1 MALINKIEDLKVW
14 QEARVLDKLV
24 FEFLYNNSYL
34 KDYDLK
40 NQVNP
45 ASGSIMDNIAEGF
58 GRGGNK
64 DFRQFLTVA
73 RGFCAKVRSQVI
85 RATDRNYTTIDQ
97 SNELLEKLELVT
109 KMINGFIKYLYN
121 TDLKGSK
128 YKVEE
133 EASDYGFDLKL

>member
-1 MALINKIEDLKVW
+1 MALINKIGDLKIW
-14 QEARVLDKLV
+14 QGARVLDKLV

-40 NQVNP
+40 NQVNS

-64 DFRQFLTVA
+64 EFRQFLTVA
-73 RGFCAKVRSQVI
+73 RGFCAEVRSQVI

-97 SNELLEKLELVT
+97 SKELLEKLELVT
-109 KMINGFIKYLYN
+109 KTINGFIKYLYN

>member
-1 MALINKIEDLKVW
+1 MALINKIGDLKIW

-40 NQVNP
+40 NQVNS
-45 ASGSIMDNIAEGF
+45 ASGSIMDNLAEGF
-58 GRGGNK
+58 GRGGNME
-64 DFRQFLTVA
+64 FRQFLTVA
-73 RGFCAKVRSQVI
+73 RGFCAEVRSKVI

-109 KMINGFIKYLYN
+109 KTINGFIKYLNN

>member
-24 FEFLYNNSYL
+24 FEFLYNNSSL
-34 KDYDLK
+34 RDYDLK
-40 NQVNP
+40 NQVSS

-64 DFRQFLTVA
+64 EFRQFLTIA
-73 RGFCAKVRSQVI
+73 RGSCTETRSQVI
-85 RATDRNYTTIDQ
+85 RATDRYYISIEQ
-97 SNELLEKLELVT
+97 SNELLEKLELIA
-109 KMINGFIKYLYN
+109 KMINGLIKYLNN

-128 YKVEE
+128 YKVQEDATE
-133 EASDYGFDLKL
+133 YGFDLKL

>member
-24 FEFLYNNSYL
+24 FEFLYNNSSL
-34 KDYDLK
+34 RDYDLK
-40 NQVNP
+40 NQVSS

-64 DFRQFLTVA
+64 EFRQFLTIA
-73 RGFCAKVRSQVI
+73 RGSCTETRSQVI
-85 RATDRNYTTIDQ
+85 RATDRNYISIEQ
-97 SNELLEKLELVT
+97 SNELLEKLELIA
-109 KMINGFIKYLYN
+109 KMINGLIKYLNN

-128 YKVEE
+128 YKVQED
-133 EASDYGFDLKL
+133 ASEYGFDLKL